1 MPVNAGVDYGLAEQ
15 KYLDAKTPEEKLSA
29 LYEMVRTIPKH
40 KGTEKARKELSGKIA
55 KLKSQMEKVKA
66 TKKGSGA
73 NLSIKKDGCGQIV
86 IVGMPNSGKS
96 HLLNFLT
103 NSNVKEAT
111 YAFTTKKPEVAA
123 MDFIGAKVQLI
134 EVPAVIAGSSK
145 GKANG
150 FKVMSWIRTADAVI
164 LLASNP
170 REEKILLKELK
181 NSKIYI
187 NLEPPKVFFKQAE
200 KGISFT
206 NENFLKMSVSSAV
219 ELLKTLGVHKASI
232 LLNEPVDEEKLI
244 EVLDKSIAYMK
255 AIIVNGLSELNKDEL
270 KEKIFGL
277 LNKILVYTK
286 KPGGKP
292 DFNSPL
298 VLNKGAT
305 IDDLA
310 NSLHKDFAK
319 KFKYACVT
327 GSTKYENQRVS
338 RDYQLQNRDVVEIY
352 A

>member
-1 MPVNAGVDYGLAEQ
+1 MPVNASVEYTLAEA
-15 KYLDAKTPEEKLSA
+15 KYLDAITNEEKLTA

-40 KGTEKARKELSGKIA
+40 KGTEKVRKELSRKIA
-55 KLKSQMEKVKA
+55 KLKAQMEKVKA

-73 NLSIKKDGCGQIV
+73 NLSIKKDGCGQI
-86 IVGMPNSGKS
+86 ILVGLPNSGKS
-96 HLLNFLT
+96 HLLNYLT
-103 NSNVKEAT
+103 NSDVKEAP
-111 YAFTTKKPEVAA
+111 YPFTTKKPEVST
-123 MDFIGAKVQLI
+123 MDFKGAKVQLI
-134 EVPAVIAGSSK
+134 EVPAVIKGSSK

-150 FKVMSWIRTADAVI
+150 FQVMSLIRTADAII
-164 LLASNP
+164 LLAENKK
-170 REEKILLKELK
+170 EEELLLNELKE
-181 NSKIYI
+181 SKIYV
-187 NLEPPKVFFKQAE
+187 NKFSPKIVLKPAP

-206 NENFLKMSVSSAV
+206 NENHLKISVSQAV

-232 LLNEPVDEEKLI
+232 LLNEPT
-244 EVLDKSIAYMK
+244 DKSIVYKK
-255 AIIVNGLSELNKDEL
+255 AITINALSELNKEKL
-270 KEKIFGL
+270 KEKIFNL

-286 KPGGKP
+286 KPGEKA
-292 DFNSPL
+292 DLTSPL

-338 RDYQLQNRDVVEIY
+338 KEYVLHNNDLVEIY